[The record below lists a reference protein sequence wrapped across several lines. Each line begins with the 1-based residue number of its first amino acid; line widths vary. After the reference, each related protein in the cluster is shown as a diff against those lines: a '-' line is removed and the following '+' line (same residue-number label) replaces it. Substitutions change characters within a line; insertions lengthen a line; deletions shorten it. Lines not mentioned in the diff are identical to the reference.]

1 MRLAQ
6 DVDYIV
12 LAIYFILM
20 LAIGIYFSK
29 FSKNV
34 RDYFAG
40 GNRVPW
46 WVSGISLYMTNFSAW
61 TFTAA
66 AGFIYHSSWYGVIY
80 ISSGIVTYALGAL
93 LTAKRWRR
101 SRVVSPIEYT
111 QTRFNIQTQQL
122 LGWVISA
129 NFILSAGAQLSATC
143 KFLAP
148 LFGIDIDLLIVI
160 TGFVILFYTFLGG
173 LWGVMITDFVQFVI
187 LISMTLI
194 ISPLSLKFVGGI
206 TGLIE
211 KAPPLVFNHIYNN
224 VHYDVHFLI
233 AIYLIGIFGIAAGA
247 SQRFY
252 SVVDEKSALK
262 VGILASILSFAQPL
276 LFAVPPLVA
285 RIIWPDLMQVELFKK
300 FFQPND
306 LVYLGVAVKILPVG
320 LVGLLMSAM
329 LAATMSTL
337 SSVYNYVGSI
347 ITRDIYVSLF
357 NPKADETRQ
366 FKFGRIISFV
376 LGVIVIAEALIYI
389 HSEFGIFNI
398 MTTFFT
404 LFNIPVN
411 IPLALGL
418 ILKRIPRWGAFLSI
432 IWGLVVG
439 AIARFVAGWSMG
451 LQVYIAGISTLL
463 VLLFSEKIRQLYL
476 NKRNLL
482 AFISLAVSIFYSG
495 IFIFNVF
502 GELNL
507 AKIFLIVAG
516 SFLLGFS
523 LIYFNRFIKENE
535 EDKELVENFF
545 KRIEKPVDVINEV
558 YGKGEKEV
566 STFPFIG
573 SILIII
579 GVLIPFLSV
588 VAHSERDIYI
598 FATISV
604 VYIVFGILMIYYG
617 KKAEKKFNKYLEA
630 VRNSGISK

>member
-12 LAIYFILM
+12 LIIYFILM

-80 ISSGIVTYALGAL
+80 ISSGIVTYAVGAL

-160 TGFVILFYTFLGG
+160 TGFVILLYTFLGG

-194 ISPLSLKFVGGI
+194 ISPLSLKLVGGI

-262 VGILASILSFAQPL
+262 VGILASTLSLAQPL
-276 LFAVPPLVA
+276 LFAVPHL
-285 RIIWPDLMQVELFKK
+285 LQEL
-300 FFQPND
+300 
-306 LVYLGVAVKILPVG
+306 
-320 LVGLLMSAM
+320 
-329 LAATMSTL
+329 
-337 SSVYNYVGSI
+337 
-347 ITRDIYVSLF
+347 
-357 NPKADETRQ
+357 
-366 FKFGRIISFV
+366 
-376 LGVIVIAEALIYI
+376 
-389 HSEFGIFNI
+389 
-398 MTTFFT
+398 
-404 LFNIPVN
+404 
-411 IPLALGL
+411 
-418 ILKRIPRWGAFLSI
+418 
-432 IWGLVVG
+432 
-439 AIARFVAGWSMG
+439 
-451 LQVYIAGISTLL
+451 
-463 VLLFSEKIRQLYL
+463 
-476 NKRNLL
+476 
-482 AFISLAVSIFYSG
+482 
-495 IFIFNVF
+495 
-502 GELNL
+502 
-507 AKIFLIVAG
+507 
-516 SFLLGFS
+516 
-523 LIYFNRFIKENE
+523 
-535 EDKELVENFF
+535 
-545 KRIEKPVDVINEV
+545 
-558 YGKGEKEV
+558 YGQ
-566 STFPFIG
+566 I
-573 SILIII
+573 
-579 GVLIPFLSV
+579 
-588 VAHSERDIYI
+588 
-598 FATISV
+598 
-604 VYIVFGILMIYYG
+604 
-617 KKAEKKFNKYLEA
+617 
-630 VRNSGISK
+630 